1 MSEIARGTPW
11 GKTQGVPVM
20 LPHSAPSSAYYGL
33 RLGNNASQA
42 ELRNESVTS
51 LLARL
56 CDCYS

>member
-20 LPHSAPSSAYYGL
+20 LPPSAPSSAYYGL

-42 ELRNESVTS
+42 ELRNEASWV
-51 LLARL
+51 
-56 CDCYS
+56 